1 MIQKNQKTV
10 FKEYK
15 VSTYKI
21 STMNFIKNNFSNE
34 NCIKLK
40 GIVLRMIKD
49 HNKIFVKLKGI
60 ALKGIALKIIALK
73 IIKDN

>member
-1 MIQKNQKTV
+1 MIQKNKKTV

-21 STMNFIKNNFSNE
+21 SNMNFIKKNV

-40 GIVLRMIKD
+40 GIALWIIKYWI
-49 HNKIFVKLKGI
+49 KIFVKLKGM
-60 ALKGIALKIIALK
+60 ALW
-73 IIKDN
+73 IIKEK

>member
-1 MIQKNQKTV
+1 MIQKNKKTV

-21 STMNFIKNNFSNE
+21 SSMNFIKKNV

-40 GIVLRMIKD
+40 GIALWIIKYWI
-49 HNKIFVKLKGI
+49 KIFVKLKGM
-60 ALKGIALKIIALK
+60 ALW
-73 IIKDN
+73 IIKDK